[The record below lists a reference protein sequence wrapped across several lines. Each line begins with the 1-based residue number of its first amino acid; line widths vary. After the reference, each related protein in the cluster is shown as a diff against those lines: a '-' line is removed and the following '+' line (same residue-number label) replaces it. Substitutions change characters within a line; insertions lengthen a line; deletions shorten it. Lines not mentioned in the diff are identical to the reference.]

1 MTIEQAERVL
11 LQLIA
16 DLKLTEKERE
26 MLKMAVS
33 TLKGEK

>member
-1 MTIEQAERVL
+1 MTLEQAENIL

-26 MLKMAVS
+26 MLKLAVS